1 MPSRFD
7 VSRLTTTMICTLYA
21 ESRVVFSKNM
31 ISSIHYSEIAL
42 NIIQFELQ
50 YVDKRSHI
58 GATWFG
64 LLGKDGIKYDTGLW

>member
-1 MPSRFD
+1 
-7 VSRLTTTMICTLYA
+7 MICTLYV

-42 NIIQFELQ
+42 NIIQFELHC
-50 YVDKRSHI
+50 VDKRSPI

-64 LLGKDGIKYDTGLW
+64 MLRKDGIKYDTGLW